1 MESALKF
8 LKALKENNNRDWF
21 NANKDWFVKSSDE
34 FKSFI
39 NLLIAGI
46 SGFDDSLKAADSK
59 DCIFRIYRDV
69 RFSPNKEPYKTN
81 FGAYMARGGRK
92 SIYAAYYFHLD
103 AESSFISGGIYMAEP
118 DIMKQIREDIDI
130 YSDEFLAIVNEKR
143 FKNTFSFFENEKLS
157 RVPKGFD
164 KDSPMAEYLKFKHIT
179 PYRDLSEKEI
189 CSDKLLDIALDTY
202 KTLKPLNDFINRSV
216 RGLKE

>member
-21 NANKDWFVKSSDE
+21 NENKDWFVKSNNE

-46 SGFDDSLKAADSK
+46 NGFDDSLKALDSK

-69 RFSPNKEPYKTN
+69 RFSPNKDPYKTN
-81 FGAYMARGGRK
+81 FGAYMAKGGRK
-92 SIYAAYYFHLD
+92 SIYAGYYFHLD
-103 AESSFISGGIYMAEP
+103 SESSFISGGIYMAEP
-118 DIMKQIREDIDI
+118 DVMKQIREDIDI

-143 FKNTFSFFENEKLS
+143 FKSTFSFFENEKLS

-179 PYRDLSEKEI
+179 PYRDLTEKEI

-216 RGLKE
+216 KGLKG